1 MVLKLYKVGDKF
13 IDMMDNSHIKIKEVY
28 KEKDIDKGEYQIV
41 VNGMLLEYIDGG
53 YLRRYCRKLEN
64 E

>member
-1 MVLKLYKVGDKF
+1 MYKVGDKF
-13 IDMMDNSHIKIKEVY
+13 IDMMDNSHIRIKEVY

-41 VNGMLLEYIDGG
+41 VNRMLLEYIDGG
-53 YLRRYCRKLEN
+53 YLRRYCRKLED

>member
-1 MVLKLYKVGDKF
+1 MYKLGDKF

-41 VNGMLLEYIDGG
+41 VNGMLLEYIDGD
-53 YLRRYCRKLEN
+53 YLRKYCRKLEN